1 MKPAV
6 PAIDRPNSNATLYTP
21 EMLALAVSLAQ
32 SPFNQAHPF
41 QAEARSRVCGSIV
54 AVSLAQDEAG
64 RIAEAGI
71 RVSACAIG
79 QAAAAI
85 FAQGAAGRDIA
96 ALEGSRAAIRDWL
109 SGEGVQPHWP
119 ELEILSAAIA
129 HKGRHAA
136 ILLPWDAAITAL
148 SNPQA

>member
-6 PAIDRPNSNATLYTP
+6 PATHRPNSAAKLYTP
-21 EMLALAVSLAQ
+21 EMLTLAVSLARC
-32 SPFNQAHPF
+32 PFSQAHPF
-41 QAEARSRVCGSIV
+41 QAEARSRACGSIV
-54 AVSLAQDEAG
+54 AVSLAPDEAG
-64 RIAEAGI
+64 RIAEVGL

-85 FAQGAAGRDIA
+85 FAQGAAGCD
-96 ALEGSRAAIRDWL
+96 LETIEASRIVITDWL
-109 SGEGVQPHWP
+109 SGEDVQPTWP
-119 ELEILSAAIA
+119 KLEILSAAIA